1 MNKSKSIYSFLVLTI
16 AKNLAKL
23 SVKTYTTN
31 LQDKQALIKLQ
42 DLGFKDYESKVFLV
56 LLKGGILGATEIAK
70 KAKIPRT
77 AVYDILKSFAE
88 KGYCNEIETNKI
100 SKFEIINPEII
111 VDKIKS
117 DYEYGTKDKIRS
129 LIATFEEL
137 KPLHKTEKGK
147 DDNAIN
153 IELIR
158 GFNQHRHIKFIELF
172 KQAKKEVFF
181 MIRLEGQITPEL
193 DEIAVKFLDNGGII
207 NSIYEASLN
216 FKLIELANKTK
227 INATMDDLIKLC
239 EFYEKGGENLKI
251 SNKKLPNMTV
261 FDREIV
267 FINIEDKHIPR
278 HNKSDIII
286 RNEEFA
292 GRMIDLFHYYWENS
306 FTVKEYKSYKL
317 NKTA

>member
-1 MNKSKSIYSFLVLTI
+1 MVLTI
-16 AKNLAKL
+16 AKNLVKL
-23 SVKTYTTN
+23 SVKDQTTN
-31 LQDKQALIKLQ
+31 LQDKQVLIKLQ
-42 DLGFKDYESKVFLV
+42 ELGFKDYESKVFLV
-56 LLKGGILGATEIAK
+56 LLKGGVLGATEIAK

-77 AVYDILKSFAE
+77 AVYDILKSFSE

-111 VDKIKS
+111 LDKIKS
-117 DYEYGTKDKIRS
+117 DYEYRTKDKIRS

-137 KPLHKTEKGK
+137 KPLYKTEKSK
-147 DDNAIN
+147 DDDAIN

-172 KQAKKEVFF
+172 KQAKKEIFF
-181 MIRLEGQITPEL
+181 MIRLEGQYAQEL
-193 DEIAVKFLDNGGII
+193 DETAVKFLKNGGII

-216 FKLIELANKTK
+216 FKLIEIENKTR

-251 SNKKLPNMTV
+251 SNKKLPNMTI

-306 FTVKEYKSYKL
+306 LTVKEYKSYKL

>member
-1 MNKSKSIYSFLVLTI
+1 MTIVENLV
-16 AKNLAKL
+16 KL
-23 SVKTYTTN
+23 SVNDQTTN
-31 LQDKQALIKLQ
+31 LQDKQVLIKLQ
-42 DLGFKDYESKVFLV
+42 ELGFKDYESKVFLV
-56 LLKGGILGATEIAK
+56 LLKGGVLGATEIAK

-77 AVYDILKSFAE
+77 AVYDILESFAE

-100 SKFEIINPEII
+100 SKFEIIDPDVIS
-111 VDKIKS
+111 DKIQR
-117 DYEYGTKDKIRS
+117 DYEYAAKDKMNR
-129 LIATFEEL
+129 LITTFEEI
-137 KPLHKTEKGK
+137 KPLHKTEKNRE
-147 DDNAIN
+147 DAAIN

-172 KQAKKEVFF
+172 KQARKEVFF

-193 DEIAVKFLDNGGII
+193 DEIAVKFLNNGGII

-216 FKLIELANKTK
+216 FKIIKNSTR
-227 INATMDDLIKLC
+227 ISATIDDLIKLC

-251 SNKKLPNMTV
+251 SNKKLPNMTI

-306 FTVKEYKSYKL
+306 LTVKEYKSYKL